1 MSTTEDKIKEL
12 EAEYARTQKNKAT
25 ETHLGL
31 IKAKL
36 AKLRRELE
44 TQGGKGGGG
53 GGEGFDVKKVGDTR
67 VGLVGFLRGQVHA
80 ADDAHGHQVRGRGAR
95 VHDATAIPGTMKYR
109 GARIQVLD
117 LPGIIEGAATGKGR
131 GRQPVTHKFL
141 IERELHNFGI
151 RLNEEPPRVTIRK
164 KDNGG
169 VEFQWL
175 CPQTQGMN
183 TEVATRIM
191 KEYRIMC
198 ASVTVREDISMD
210 QFIDACDGKRTY
222 IPCLYVMNKIDSIT
236 IEELDI
242 IDELP
247 NYVPISSRD
256 NWNID
261 DLMENIWQQCNM
273 MRVYTKPKGQVPDYD
288 EPVVLHASNP
298 TVEPCNRIHKAIMPL
313 FKYAWVWGSSVRHQ
327 PQKVGKDHVLA
338 DEDVIQVIKRRR
350 ENAWHATTAVLGP
363 PSDAPPAVCLSP
375 GPQSRSRTLAK
386 PAGSRRPATSG
397 LDMAKGGPPALSQMG
412 NTQVISDPPGASSAR
427 CFAAHFART
436 DGESAHRNVASHTK
450 S

>member
-44 TQGGKGGGG
+44 TQGGKGSGG

-67 VGLVGFLRGQVHA
+67 VGLVGFPSVGKSTLLTTLTGTKSEA
-80 ADDAHGHQVRGRGAR
+80 AAYEFTTL
-95 VHDATAIPGTMKYR
+95 TAIPGTMKYR

-131 GRQPVTHKFL
+131 GRQVISAARTCDLIMIVLDAGKPVTHKFL

-183 TEVATRIM
+183 SEVATRIM
-191 KEYRIMC
+191 KEYRIVC

-298 TVEPCNRIHKAIMPL
+298 TVEQFCNRIHKAIMPN
-313 FKYAWVWGSSVRHQ
+313 FKHAWVWGSSVRHQ
-327 PQKVGKDHVLA
+327 PQKCGKDHVLA
-338 DEDVIQVIKRRR
+338 DEDVIQIVKK
-350 ENAWHATTAVLGP
+350 A
-363 PSDAPPAVCLSP
+363 
-375 GPQSRSRTLAK
+375 
-386 PAGSRRPATSG
+386 AG
-397 LDMAKGGPPALSQMG
+397 
-412 NTQVISDPPGASSAR
+412 
-427 CFAAHFART
+427 
-436 DGESAHRNVASHTK
+436 
-450 S
+450 